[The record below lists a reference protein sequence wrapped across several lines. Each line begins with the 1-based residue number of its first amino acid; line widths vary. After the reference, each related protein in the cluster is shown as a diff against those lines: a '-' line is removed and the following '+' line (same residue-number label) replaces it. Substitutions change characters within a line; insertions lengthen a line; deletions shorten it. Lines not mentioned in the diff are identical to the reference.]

1 MNTNAHPWIV
11 DLRNRLDALETA
23 LLGGDAGAVERASGQ
38 VQAVLQQAPKTA
50 DLIQAGDSLRSEMQT
65 QAQRFAQLRQAV
77 MRANGLNER
86 ALHSL
91 LPGHA
96 QKPTYGRMRGAR
108 PGNGPSQT
116 YLSA

>member
-1 MNTNAHPWIV
+1 MNTHAHPWIV
-11 DLRNRLDALETA
+11 DLRNQLDALETA
-23 LLGGDAGAVERASGQ
+23 LLGSDAGAVERASGQ
-38 VQAVLQQAPKTA
+38 VQAILQQAPKTA
-50 DLIQAGDSLRSEMQT
+50 ELIQAGASLRSEMQT
-65 QAQRFAQLRQAV
+65 LAQRFAQLRQAV

-96 QKPTYGRMRGAR
+96 QKPTYGRMRGAQS
-108 PGNGPSQT
+108 GSGPSQS

>member
-1 MNTNAHPWIV
+1 
-11 DLRNRLDALETA
+11 
-23 LLGGDAGAVERASGQ
+23 
-38 VQAVLQQAPKTA
+38 
-50 DLIQAGDSLRSEMQT
+50 
-65 QAQRFAQLRQAV
+65 

-96 QKPTYGRMRGAR
+96 QKPTYGRMRGAQS
-108 PGNGPSQT
+108 GSGPSQS